1 MPHLGTCRCFGV
13 LDRGGAGSR
22 GVWESRSLPLK
33 GPAHLWLSWGVRERG
48 GDLWSFANVAA
59 QLFCRRLGG
68 WGGVQGRGLGFNE
81 ENEALGLGWE
91 FSEVLEVL

>member
-1 MPHLGTCRCFGV
+1 MLW
-13 LDRGGAGSR
+13 GSR
-22 GVWESRSLPLK
+22 QRWGWESRSLPLQ
-33 GPAHLWLSWGVRERG
+33 GPAHLWLSWGVREEG

-68 WGGVQGRGLGFNE
+68 WGWAQGRGLGFNE
-81 ENEALGLGWE
+81 ENEALELGWQ

>member
-1 MPHLGTCRCFGV
+1 MGIEESATE
-13 LDRGGAGSR
+13 GAG
-22 GVWESRSLPLK
+22 LPAAQL
-33 GPAHLWLSWGVRERG
+33 GSQGGG

-68 WGGVQGRGLGFNE
+68 WGWAQGRGLGFNE
-81 ENEALGLGWE
+81 ENEALGLGWQ